1 MFEAGFF
8 SPDQIANGH
17 GDVAFDSAPCGDDE
31 GSIDWGDDTITSDFQ
46 LKHTYAY
53 NGSFKVHIRCEPTG
67 AFFSEKYV
75 TSANEMCIRD
85 RGRARAGDGFRRS
98 SNPRCRDEPG
108 RAIQARPRL
117 AASAVSRELDT
128 GG

>member
-8 SPDQIANGH
+8 SPDPIANGH

-75 TSANEMCIRD
+75 TRANVNTAQPPPPSYLGLTLGALSGIAALITAVVGALAFLA
-85 RGRARAGDGFRRS
+85 GRK
-98 SNPRCRDEPG
+98 
-108 RAIQARPRL
+108 
-117 AASAVSRELDT
+117 T
-128 GG
+128 K